1 MNKLQLKKLSTNLS
15 FSWVRKRRAAY
26 KIEGSAE
33 KLQKM
38 SGLGRVSDHINL
50 TWCDVLQG

>member
-1 MNKLQLKKLSTNLS
+1 MNKLQVKKSQLIFLLGQ
-15 FSWVRKRRAAY
+15 KKKRAAY
-26 KIEGSAE
+26 KIETSAE
-33 KLQKM
+33 NLQKM